1 MEKFARKCD
10 ITKEG
15 MNEGWVWYDG
25 GFYTKYKEDTIKELR
40 KDNEEQNE
48 LSDEDLL
55 EWAFEEEILYW
66 TEWEEDDFEYEL
78 IDGVLTEIE

>member
-10 ITKEG
+10 ITNEG
-15 MNEGWVWYDG
+15 MNEGWCWYDG
-25 GFYTKYKEDTIKELR
+25 GFYTKYKADTITELR
-40 KDNEEQNE
+40 KDNPEQSE
-48 LSDEDLL
+48 LTDDELL

-66 TEWEEDDFEYEL
+66 TEWEEDDFEYQL